1 MAGCSRNVGRGIYE
15 TAAENGRCW
24 SRLAKKN
31 LKFNPR
37 SAVGE
42 RRFGKVALCS
52 RVSFAYVVLPIRGSS
67 RSLRVS
73 LAFQSTYRAG
83 LMASDRYTAQIRHA
97 TIPVFKMRSSGTL

>member
-52 RVSFAYVVLPIRGSS
+52 RVRFLRLRCLPIRGSS

-83 LMASDRYTAQIRHA
+83 LMASDRYTAQTPCHVLTGRRA
-97 TIPVFKMRSSGTL
+97 DA